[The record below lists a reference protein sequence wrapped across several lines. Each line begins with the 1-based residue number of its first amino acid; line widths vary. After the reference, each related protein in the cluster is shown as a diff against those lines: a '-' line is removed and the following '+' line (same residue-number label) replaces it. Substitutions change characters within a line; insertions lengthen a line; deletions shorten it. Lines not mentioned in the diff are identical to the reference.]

1 MKYLLFALLLLSS
14 VFTKAQTKPFRIST
28 QHLTGNVYVYIS
40 YGLPDGKTP
49 FPANGLYIVTP
60 AGIVLI
66 DTPWDED
73 QTRQLIN
80 TVKQCYNQKI
90 VLCISTHF
98 HTDRTAG
105 LDVLKKNGTKT
116 YTSILTKQLAK
127 QHNDKQPEFTFTKDT
142 VFNVG
147 GVKVQTY
154 FPGEGHTKDNIVIWL
169 PQTKVLFGG
178 CLIKSMGTNEQGYTA
193 DGNIAEWPLSVNRA
207 KNRFQD
213 IKYLIPGHQG
223 WQGGAQMLDH
233 TIEIAKQK

>member
-73 QTRQLIN
+73 QTRQLID
-80 TVKQCYNQKI
+80 TIKERYNQKI

-193 DGNIAEWPLSVNRA
+193 DGNIAEWPLSVNRV

-233 TIEIAKQK
+233 TIEIARQK

>member
-1 MKYLLFALLLLSS
+1 MKYILFALFLLSS
-14 VFTKAQTKPFRIST
+14 VFAKAQSKPFRIST
-28 QHLTGNVYVYIS
+28 KHLTGNVYVYIS

-60 AGIVLI
+60 AGIILI

-73 QTRQLIN
+73 QTRQLID
-80 TVKQCYNQKI
+80 TIKQRYHQKI
-90 VLCISTHF
+90 ALCIANHF

-116 YTSILTKQLAK
+116 YTTVLTKQLAK

-178 CLIKSMGTNEQGYTA
+178 CLIKSMDTNEQGYTA
-193 DGNIAEWPLSVNRA
+193 DGNITEWPLSVTRV
-207 KNRFQD
+207 KNHFND

-223 WQGGAQMLDH
+223 WQGGTQMLDH
-233 TIEIAKQK
+233 TIDIAKQK

>member
-1 MKYLLFALLLLSS
+1 MKYLLFALFLLSS
-14 VFTKAQTKPFRIST
+14 VFVKAQTKPFRIST

-40 YGLPDGKTP
+40 YGLPDDKTP

-60 AGIVLI
+60 TGIILI

-73 QTRQLIN
+73 QTQQLID
-80 TVKQCYNQKI
+80 TIKQRYHQKI

-105 LDVLKKNGTKT
+105 LDLLKKNGTKT
-116 YTSILTKQLAK
+116 YTSVLTKQLAK

-178 CLIKSMGTNEQGYTA
+178 CLIKSMDTNEKGYVA
-193 DGNIAEWPLSVNRA
+193 DGNIAEWPLSVTRV
-207 KNRFQD
+207 KNRFKD

-223 WQGGAQMLDH
+223 WQGDTLMLNH
-233 TIEIAKQK
+233 TIDIARQQ